1 MKYGLSV
8 EWVMKELD
16 WDRIHVKFGVNLL
29 GFISE
34 IADFFSEFGSMKGF
48 FSTVWFNRVKG
59 FLSSDFESNFLAGSA
74 GLRVKGFYISKTL
87 DIQLFH

>member
-16 WDRIHVKFGVNLL
+16 CDRIHVKFGVNLF
-29 GFISE
+29 GFI
-34 IADFFSEFGSMKGF
+34 SEFGSMKGF

-59 FLSSDFESNFLAGSA
+59 FESNFLAGSA